1 MAKTKKQ
8 EAPPKGQRRGRVV
21 APPLKIEFLNEAE
34 VIDHAVMARYRVNGG
49 GQEPVVVHLPG
60 AVKLI
65 IEAPDDNTAILAYNQ
80 ICGVILAGEPHQL
93 DPLDPDDSED
103 SESED

>member
-1 MAKTKKQ
+1 MAKTKKL
-8 EAPPKGQRRGRVV
+8 EAPPKGQRRVRVV
-21 APPLKIEFLNEAE
+21 PSLKIECLNQQE
-34 VIDHAVMARYRVNGG
+34 VTERAVMPRYRVNGG
-49 GQEPVVVHLPG
+49 GQEPLVVQLPG

-65 IEAPDDNTAILAYNQ
+65 IEAPDDNTAILGYNQ

-93 DPLDPDDSED
+93 DPLESEESED